1 MQAPPLLSLVLILIF
16 SVSVSILSIRMA
28 FSSPPKLMVPV
39 AILAIG
45 MLLIIC
51 LYAGIYMLVAA
62 EGEYDVGRSFFD
74 ALYFSVMT
82 WTTVGYGD
90 FIPITPISKIVA
102 GSEALMGYVFMGVFW
117 GVLVAYIVKTAR
129 INQEKRAP

>member
-1 MQAPPLLSLVLILIF
+1 
-16 SVSVSILSIRMA
+16 
-28 FSSPPKLMVPV
+28 
-39 AILAIG
+39 
-45 MLLIIC
+45 
-51 LYAGIYMLVAA
+51 MLVAA

-90 FIPITPISKIVA
+90 FVPVTPISKIVA